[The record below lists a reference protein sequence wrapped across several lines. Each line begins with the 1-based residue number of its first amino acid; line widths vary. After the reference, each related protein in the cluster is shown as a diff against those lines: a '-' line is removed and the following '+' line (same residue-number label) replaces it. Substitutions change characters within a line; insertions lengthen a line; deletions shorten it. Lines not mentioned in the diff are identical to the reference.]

1 MPKKKVKDKNSNTK
15 VQFVPSVDDYYRL
28 TMATGAPNYKIIL
41 CGEYG
46 VGKSSLFRRF
56 MNDTFTE
63 ERGKKSSIGLDQ
75 AIQCFSVAGEDVK
88 LTLWDTGGM
97 ERMSFIGQSYY
108 RGAHAAL
115 LCYSMTN
122 KETFSILSQY
132 ILDIVMNAEGAKI
145 FLCGNFADC
154 ESDDRVNETDIEN
167 FTRECGNVLSGS
179 YQVSCKDRTGVTEM
193 FRDMARVLH
202 RENTKKMTMRNDLIR
217 PGETQE
223 LTEDHKRKCCTSS

>member
-1 MPKKKVKDKNSNTK
+1 MSREMCLVASGIQYNTLNNNYR
-15 VQFVPSVDDYYRL
+15 QTNGRRL
-28 TMATGAPNYKIIL
+28 TMATGAPVYKIIL

-56 MNDTFTE
+56 MNDTFTT

-75 AIQCFSVAGEDVK
+75 ASQSFYVAGEEVK

-108 RGAHAAL
+108 RGANAAL
-115 LCYSMTN
+115 LCYSINN

-154 ESDDRVNETDIEN
+154 ESEDRVNETDIEN

-179 YQVSCKDRTGVTEM
+179 YQVSCKEGTSVKDM
-193 FRDMARVLH
+193 FADMARVLH
-202 RENTKKMTMRNDLIR
+202 KENAKKMTLRRDLVIQ
-217 PGETQE
+217 PGV
-223 LTEDHKRKCCTSS
+223 TEEEEAYHKKKC

>member
-1 MPKKKVKDKNSNTK
+1 
-15 VQFVPSVDDYYRL
+15 
-28 TMATGAPNYKIIL
+28 MATGPPNYKIIL

-46 VGKSSLFRRF
+46 VGKSSLFRCF
-56 MNDTFTE
+56 MNKPFINDE
-63 ERGKKSSIGLDQ
+63 VHGHGHGHGNKKSSIGLDQ
-75 AIQCFSVAGEDVK
+75 ASKNFNISGEDVM

-108 RGAHAAL
+108 RGANAAL
-115 LCYSMTN
+115 LCYSIDK

-154 ESDDRVNETDIEN
+154 ESDDRVNEVDIEN

-179 YQVSCKDRTGVTEM
+179 YQVSCRDNSGVNEM
-193 FRDMARVLH
+193 FADMARIMH
-202 RENTKKMTMRNDLIR
+202 GENVKRMTLRKDFVIR
-217 PGETQE
+217 PGETPE
-223 LTEDHKRKCCTSS
+223 EEDAHKRKCCT

>member
-1 MPKKKVKDKNSNTK
+1 MSQKICLVASGIHYDTLNNNYRHTNGR
-15 VQFVPSVDDYYRL
+15 RL
-28 TMATGAPNYKIIL
+28 TMATGPPNYKIIL

-56 MNDTFTE
+56 MNDTFST
-63 ERGKKSSIGLDQ
+63 ERGKKSTIGLDQ
-75 AIQCFSVAGEDVK
+75 ASQSFHVAGEEVK

-115 LCYSMTN
+115 LCYSINN

-154 ESDDRVNETDIEN
+154 ESEDRVNETDIEN

-179 YQVSCKDRTGVTEM
+179 YQVSCKDGTSVKDM
-193 FRDMARVLH
+193 FADMARVLH
-202 RENTKKMTMRNDLIR
+202 QENSKKMTLRKDLVIQ
-217 PGETQE
+217 PG
-223 LTEDHKRKCCTSS
+223 LTPEQPDHKKKC

>member
-1 MPKKKVKDKNSNTK
+1 MLYF
-15 VQFVPSVDDYYRL
+15 Q
-28 TMATGAPNYKIIL
+28 
-41 CGEYG
+41 
-46 VGKSSLFRRF
+46 
-56 MNDTFTE
+56 
-63 ERGKKSSIGLDQ
+63 
-75 AIQCFSVAGEDVK
+75 

-122 KETFSILSQY
+122 KETFAILSQY

-154 ESDDRVNETDIEN
+154 ESSDRVNETDIEN

-193 FRDMARVLH
+193 FTDMARVLH
-202 RENTKKMTMRNDLIR
+202 RENAKKMTLRNDLIR
-217 PGETQE
+217 PGETPDQIE
-223 LTEDHKRKCCTSS
+223 EYHKKKCCTSA